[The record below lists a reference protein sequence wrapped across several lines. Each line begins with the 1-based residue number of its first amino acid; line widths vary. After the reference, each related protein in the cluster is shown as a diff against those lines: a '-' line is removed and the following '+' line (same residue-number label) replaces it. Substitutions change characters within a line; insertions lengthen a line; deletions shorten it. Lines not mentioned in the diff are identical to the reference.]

1 MANFAY
7 MPADLAN
14 ADHTLALYDD
24 FTWFVTAHNW
34 TSTLTDSGTASITAG
49 TTDVSLAAS
58 DGTVADNDEAYVA
71 TTNAAFLP
79 AAGRN
84 LYFETK
90 IKFTEA
96 NTDDANVAAGLASSV
111 AANLIV
117 DDGAGMRA
125 SGTVFA
131 IYKVDGGTA
140 WVCVSRNGSTAYTNT
155 SGTTRSS
162 GSYQTLGIEIVE
174 LLSTTCTVTFKVD
187 GQILRDATTGQP
199 IRHQILYSGLSNC
212 QAFVGVKNGDTNL
225 ETLHADYIGVV
236 QAR

>member
-14 ADHTLALYDD
+14 AEHTLALYDD

-34 TSTLTDSGTASITAG
+34 TATLTDSGTASVTAG

-58 DGTVADNDEAYVA
+58 DGTVADNDEAYLA

-84 LYFETK
+84 LYAEAR

-96 NTDDANVAAGLASSV
+96 NTDDANVAFGLASSV

-140 WVCVSRNGSTAYTNT
+140 WLCVSRNGSTAYTNT
-155 SGTTRSS
+155 SSTTRVS
-162 GSYQTLGIEIVE
+162 GSYQTLGVEVVE
-174 LLSTTCTVTFKVD
+174 LLGTTCTVVFKVD
-187 GQILRDATTGQP
+187 GVILRDSTTGQP
-199 IRHQILYSGLSNC
+199 IRHQVLYSGLSNC
-212 QAFVGVKNGDTNL
+212 QAFAGVKNGDTNL
-225 ETLHADYIGVV
+225 ETLHVDYIGVV
-236 QAR
+236 QAK